1 MNNNNITTTTNVSA
15 REYNFSRKTLTI
27 NGEKF
32 YSYLVQDFTGTRYLV
47 PIDHPIEEIININNC
62 NLLTYKKALDKFM
75 SKAFEKEYE
84 KDIHLNS
91 KLSEND
97 KIINLSI
104 LGEEN
109 SYATN
114 FKIQLLSKNGTMNV
128 LGDNSIEK
136 LRTMEDFT
144 KILNNENNKSEFEK
158 LIKSIHRK
166 EDDNPLTAWWEEQDE
181 LKIQKDTWGSL

>member
-1 MNNNNITTTTNVSA
+1 MSNTVNTTTN
-15 REYNFSRKTLTI
+15 REYNFSRKTMI
-27 NGEKF
+27 SNGEKF

-75 SKAFEKEYE
+75 SKAFEKELE

-97 KIINLSI
+97 KTINLSI
-104 LGEEN
+104 LGEEK

-114 FKIQLLSKNGTMNV
+114 FKIQLLSKNGTINV
-128 LGDNSIEK
+128 LKDDSIEK
-136 LRTMEDFT
+136 LRVMEDFT
-144 KILNNENNKSEFEK
+144 KILNNENNKSAFEK
-158 LIKSIHRK
+158 LMKSIHK
-166 EDDNPLTAWWEEQDE
+166 SEDDNPLTAWWEEQDE
-181 LKIQKDTWGSL
+181 MKISKDTWGSL

>member
-97 KIINLSI
+97 KIIN
-104 LGEEN
+104 
-109 SYATN
+109 
-114 FKIQLLSKNGTMNV
+114 
-128 LGDNSIEK
+128 
-136 LRTMEDFT
+136 
-144 KILNNENNKSEFEK
+144 
-158 LIKSIHRK
+158 
-166 EDDNPLTAWWEEQDE
+166 
-181 LKIQKDTWGSL
+181 